1 MQQFNLWET
10 NYSNLITYVNTIQDV
25 IKYIKENGQIGFSV
39 IDKNGLQD
47 GVTTTFFTDA
57 VYRNA
62 KDQNIEITCVDETHP
77 FFYDNFENMYFSKAF
92 FNQNKDIIINTI
104 EDNMLKKEHVHVSKY
119 TYSED
124 LIKRLCLTATSIYFD
139 EEIVISE
146 KIKNILK
153 SKRIDSY
160 TYKDGKRIE
169 ISTSKILGN
178 SYEDVI
184 SDSSNIIIYNDITDL
199 ENLKYIPEH
208 KIIHIKQINRFKED
222 SELLEDYDSLYNI
235 VSKLREN
242 GQNNK
247 IFISVKNRS
256 AFSKSKLY
264 NSNFDIVVDGIDLEP
279 YKLAEL
285 KKEDELLDLMV
296 KDIKSKDYSPFEKYI
311 AAYNIVKK
319 FKSYLENKND
329 KSEARYIRKLLN
341 NDYMVCV
348 GYAKLLEE
356 LLKRI
361 GISTYDYSVSTD
373 LSYDKG
379 FSVEEKPVKFGAHA
393 RVIVKIDDPKYGI
406 NGFYVADPTWDN
418 NLEKD
423 YYNHALMSFDK
434 TSKERRMFRLSNE
447 DLIMNVKNMEEFSLK
462 VNFLIDHLKSSPFN
476 KMLDEKEKETSA
488 IRSLVN
494 IINNILISL
503 LPEKYVELK
512 NQYADLLKGSMDMKA
527 VSDFITKAGEIFIG
541 NLGKDVSINTIIEA
555 ASTVNKDVFGFND
568 DQASVYKEELL
579 QMNIEMDKLQF
590 PYYYDNSKIK

>member
-10 NYSNLITYVNTIQDV
+10 NYSNLITYVNTVQDV
-25 IKYIKENGQIGFSV
+25 IKYIKENEKVGFSV

-47 GVTTTFFTDA
+47 GITSTFFTDA

-62 KDQNIEITCVDETHP
+62 KDQNIEITCVDEKHP

-146 KIKNILK
+146 EIKNILK

-169 ISTSKILGN
+169 ISTSKILGK

-184 SDSSNIIIYNDITDL
+184 SDDSEITIFSNVTDL

-208 KIIHIKQINRFKED
+208 KIIRIKQENAFKED
-222 SELLEDYDSLYNI
+222 RELLEDYDGLYNI
-235 VSKLREN
+235 VSKLRNN

-247 IFISVKNRS
+247 VIISVKNRGE
-256 AFSKSKLY
+256 FSKSKLY
-264 NSNFDIVVDGIDLEP
+264 NSNFDIVVDGIDLES
-279 YKLAEL
+279 YKLTEL
-285 KKEDELLDLMV
+285 KKEDELLDLIV
-296 KDIKSKDYSPFEKYI
+296 RDIKSKDYSPFEKYI

-319 FKSYLENKND
+319 FKNYLENKND

-356 LLKRI
+356 LLRRLEIK
-361 GISTYDYSVSTD
+361 TYDYSVSTD
-373 LSYDKG
+373 LSYDEG

-423 YYNHALMSFDK
+423 YYNHALVSFDK

>member
-1 MQQFNLWET
+1 MKQVNLWET
-10 NYSNLITYVNTIQDV
+10 NSNLITYFNTVQDV
-25 IKYIKENGQIGFSV
+25 IKYIKENEKVGFSV

-47 GVTTTFFTDA
+47 GITSTFFTDA

-62 KDQNIEITCVDETHP
+62 KEQNVEITCVDENHP

-92 FNQNKDIIINTI
+92 FNENKDIIINTI
-104 EDNMLKKEHVHVSKY
+104 EEVMLKKEHVHVSKY

-124 LIKRLCLTATSIYFD
+124 LIKRLSLTATSIYFD
-139 EEIVISE
+139 EGIVISE

-153 SKRIDSY
+153 NKRIDSY
-160 TYKDGKRIE
+160 TYKDGKKIE
-169 ISTSKILGN
+169 ISTSKILGK

-184 SDSSNIIIYNDITDL
+184 SDDSEITIFSNVTDL

-208 KIIHIKQINRFKED
+208 KIIRIKQANAFADD
-222 SELLEDYDSLYNI
+222 SELSENYDGLYNI
-235 VSKLREN
+235 ISKLREN

-247 IFISVKNRS
+247 VFISVKNRS

-264 NSNFDIVVDGIDLEP
+264 NSNFDINVDGIDLET
-279 YKLAEL
+279 YKLTEL
-285 KKEDELLDLMV
+285 KKEDKLLDLMV
-296 KDIKSKDYSPFEKYI
+296 KNIKSKDYSPFEKYI

-319 FKSYLENKND
+319 FKSYLENEND
-329 KSEARYIRKLLN
+329 KSEARYIKKLLN

-356 LLKRI
+356 LLRRLEIK
-361 GISTYDYSVSTD
+361 TYDYSVSTD
-373 LSYDKG
+373 LSYDEG
-379 FSVEEKPVKFGAHA
+379 FTVEEKPVNFGAHA
-393 RVIVKIDDPKYGI
+393 RVIVKLEDPKYGI

-418 NLEKD
+418 DLEKD

-434 TSKERRMFRLSNE
+434 TSKEKRMFRLSNE
-447 DLIMNVKNMEEFSLK
+447 DLIMNVNNMEEFSLK
-462 VNFLIDHLKSSPFN
+462 ANFLIDHLKSSPFN
-476 KMLDEKEKETSA
+476 KTSDEKEKETSA

-503 LPEKYVELK
+503 VPEKHMELK
-512 NQYADLLKGSMDMKA
+512 KQYPDLLKRDLDLKK
-527 VSDFITKAGEIFIG
+527 VNEFITKAGEIFTS

-555 ASTVNKDVFGFND
+555 ASVVNKDVFGFND
-568 DQASVYKEELL
+568 EQANAYQEQLL
-579 QMNIEMDKLQF
+579 QMNIERDKLQF

>member
-1 MQQFNLWET
+1 MKQVNLWET
-10 NYSNLITYVNTIQDV
+10 NSNLITYFNTVQDV
-25 IKYIKENGQIGFSV
+25 IKYIKENEKVGFSV

-47 GVTTTFFTDA
+47 GITSTFFTDA

-62 KDQNIEITCVDETHP
+62 KEQNVEITCVDENHP

-92 FNQNKDIIINTI
+92 FNENKDIIINTI
-104 EDNMLKKEHVHVSKY
+104 EEVMLKKEHVHVSKY

-124 LIKRLCLTATSIYFD
+124 LIKRLSLTATSIYFD
-139 EEIVISE
+139 EGIVISE
-146 KIKNILK
+146 EIKNILK
-153 SKRIDSY
+153 NKRIDSY
-160 TYKDGKRIE
+160 TYKDGKKVE
-169 ISTSKILGN
+169 ISTSKILGK

-184 SDSSNIIIYNDITDL
+184 SDDSEITIFSNVTDL

-208 KIIHIKQINRFKED
+208 KIIRIKQANAFADD
-222 SELLEDYDSLYNI
+222 SELSENYDGLYNI
-235 VSKLREN
+235 ISKLREN

-247 IFISVKNRS
+247 VFISVKNRS

-264 NSNFDIVVDGIDLEP
+264 NSNFDINVDGIDLET
-279 YKLAEL
+279 YKLTEL

-296 KDIKSKDYSPFEKYI
+296 KNIKSKDYSPFEKYI

-319 FKSYLENKND
+319 FKSYLENEND
-329 KSEARYIRKLLN
+329 KSEARYIKKLLN

-356 LLKRI
+356 LLRRLEIK
-361 GISTYDYSVSTD
+361 TYDYSVSTD
-373 LSYDKG
+373 LSYDEG
-379 FSVEEKPVKFGAHA
+379 FTVEEKPVNFGAHA
-393 RVIVKIDDPKYGI
+393 RVIVKLEDPKYGI

-418 NLEKD
+418 DLEKD

-434 TSKERRMFRLSNE
+434 TSKEKRMFRLSNE
-447 DLIMNVKNMEEFSLK
+447 DLIMNVNNMEEFSLK
-462 VNFLIDHLKSSPFN
+462 ANFLIDHLKSSPFN
-476 KMLDEKEKETSA
+476 KTSDEKEKETSA

-503 LPEKYVELK
+503 VPEKHMELK
-512 NQYADLLKGSMDMKA
+512 KQYPDLLKRDLDLKK
-527 VSDFITKAGEIFIG
+527 VNEFITKAGEIFTS

-555 ASTVNKDVFGFND
+555 ASVVNKDVFGFND
-568 DQASVYKEELL
+568 EQANAYQEQLL
-579 QMNIEMDKLQF
+579 QMNIERDKLKF